1 MTLLTLW
8 HCYSAVFVFLTLF
21 VFSQKN
27 FFFLFRLVRIFQLY
41 LFFKMPIHSFTVIFW
56 FSTSCFVHRTLI
68 FIVSFVC
75 LTVFFPFWF
84 LMAGVGQ
91 LIWALSLCSSS
102 ENCLCFTPR
111 FYVFFAFSFVLGL
124 FSNMPLAFF
133 FFFPFRAVNFHV
145 CKFPVFLLT
154 LFFLFFVVFFFC
166 FCFSSF
172 SLVISQSSKMSP
184 LKAVKFLPFSWHT
197 GDTIYLSSGRRLPC
211 CWWWN
216 VTVCLLGPRGLPNCF
231 RQLFPYWLLARMRC
245 LLWAI
250 GVLKFRNPKPCAAV
264 SP

>member
-133 FFFPFRAVNFHV
+133 FFFHSGLLISTCVNFPSSFSR
-145 CKFPVFLLT
+145 C
-154 LFFLFFVVFFFC
+154 FFC
-166 FCFSSF
+166 FLLFFSF
-172 SLVISQSSKMSP
+172 VFVLV
-184 LKAVKFLPFSWHT
+184 PF
-197 GDTIYLSSGRRLPC
+197 P
-211 CWWWN
+211 
-216 VTVCLLGPRGLPNCF
+216 
-231 RQLFPYWLLARMRC
+231 
-245 LLWAI
+245 
-250 GVLKFRNPKPCAAV
+250 
-264 SP
+264 